1 MAGLYIR
8 LPPFT
13 PDTGGSDTDVPV
25 TVDSGFRPSPV
36 TADSVGSDTEC
47 SLSPK
52 AKFFTF

>member
-1 MAGLYIR
+1 MAGFHIR
-8 LPPFT
+8 LPPVT

-25 TVDSGFRPSPV
+25 TADSDSRPSPV